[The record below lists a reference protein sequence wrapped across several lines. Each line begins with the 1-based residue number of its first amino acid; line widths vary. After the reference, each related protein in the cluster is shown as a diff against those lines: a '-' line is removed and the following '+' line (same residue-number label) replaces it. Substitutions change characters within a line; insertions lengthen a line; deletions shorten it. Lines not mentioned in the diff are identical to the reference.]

1 MATAGHGKRRE
12 GENSVPRHDDD
23 QEQPTTTEIIDELG
37 EGILELG
44 GYNKDSLALIT
55 CLNLLGNLRD
65 AIKREVERKA
75 QTVLGQK
82 IDHLTSIC
90 KDIQKTTTTEERQT
104 TKPLYAEVAA
114 TRVPLPRPILR
125 TRIDDS
131 NTTPPAQ
138 LLTDVKKTYNHAI
151 AVHRLPSGDVDIRFD
166 TQAHR
171 DAAAGAPSPPGFTVF
186 NKQYLVEIPGVP
198 LIV

>member
-1 MATAGHGKRRE
+1 MAAASHGKRRE

-44 GYNKDSLALIT
+44 GYDKDSLALIT
-55 CLNLLGNLRD
+55 CLNLLGNLGD

-82 IDHLTSIC
+82 IDHLINIC
-90 KDIQKTTTTEERQT
+90 KDIQKTTTEERQT
-104 TKPLYAEVAA
+104 TKSKPLYAEVAA
-114 TRVPLPRPILR
+114 AQVPLPRLILH

-138 LLTDVKKTYNHAI
+138 LLTDIKKTYNYI
-151 AVHRLPSGDVDIRFD
+151 I
-166 TQAHR
+166 
-171 DAAAGAPSPPGFTVF
+171 
-186 NKQYLVEIPGVP
+186 N
-198 LIV
+198 